1 MNDYTDTLGN
11 ADIAGVYEIPEGGID
26 AVLAAA
32 EANGHIVYRIDL
44 RQARTRDQLLKMV
57 GEGLELPGW
66 YGANYDALADCLCD
80 FSWLPAPGYTV
91 ILENCHNLNTLA
103 GAEFNMLIDVFAE
116 AARFWREQE
125 KPVPLWCFVDQ
136 PANV

>member
-1 MNDYTDTLGN
+1 MNDYTDTLAN
-11 ADIAGVYEIPEGGID
+11 AELAGVYEIPEGGID

-32 EANGHIVYRIDL
+32 AANQHVVYRIDL

-66 YGANYDALADCLCD
+66 YGTNYDSLADCLGD
-80 FSWLPAPGYTV
+80 MSWVPAPGYTV
-91 ILENCHNLNTLA
+91 ILENCHNINTLA
-103 GAEFNMLIDVFAE
+103 AAEFNLLVDVFTD
-116 AARFWREQE
+116 AARVWRETE
-125 KPVPLWCFVDQ
+125 PPLPLWCFVDQ